1 MISKDIA
8 INNSSTQNKSK
19 KEARILFDIRSEQA
33 FPPVSS
39 NQKSRGKSL
48 LYQFRVAV
56 L

>member
-1 MISKDIA
+1 MISKDIV
-8 INNSSTQNKSK
+8 INNSSTQNTSEN
-19 KEARILFDIRSEQA
+19 EARILFDIRSKQA
-33 FPPVSS
+33 FPPASS